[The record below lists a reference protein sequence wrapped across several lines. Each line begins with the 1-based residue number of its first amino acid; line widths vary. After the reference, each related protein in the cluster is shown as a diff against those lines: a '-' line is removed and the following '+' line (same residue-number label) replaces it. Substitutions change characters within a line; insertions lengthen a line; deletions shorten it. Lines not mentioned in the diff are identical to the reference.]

1 MEMLPS
7 VASGESKPLTGRPA
21 CCGRRGLAGALGELM
36 ADFEVVGAGARGA
49 LLGDFVAGRRGPGAA
64 QTDAVDLEDGTVIY
78 SLL

>member
-36 ADFEVVGAGARGA
+36 ADFEVV
-49 LLGDFVAGRRGPGAA
+49 RRGPGAA

>member
-1 MEMLPS
+1 MHSKIVLPS
-7 VASGESKPLTGRPA
+7 VRQEGNGSLTGRPA

-36 ADFEVVGAGARGA
+36 ADFEVV
-49 LLGDFVAGRRGPGAA
+49 RRGPGAA

>member
-36 ADFEVVGAGARGA
+36 ADFEVV
-49 LLGDFVAGRRGPGAA
+49 RRGPGAA
-64 QTDAVDLEDGTVIY
+64 QTDAGDQEDGTVIY

>member
-36 ADFEVVGAGARGA
+36 ADFEVVG
-49 LLGDFVAGRRGPGAA
+49 RGPGAA

>member
-36 ADFEVVGAGARGA
+36 ADFEVV
-49 LLGDFVAGRRGPGAA
+49 RRGPRAA

>member
-36 ADFEVVGAGARGA
+36 ADFEVVG
-49 LLGDFVAGRRGPGAA
+49 RGPRAA
-64 QTDAVDLEDGTVIY
+64 PPAAVDLEDGTVIY

>member
-36 ADFEVVGAGARGA
+36 ADFEVVRP
-49 LLGDFVAGRRGPGAA
+49 GPRAA
-64 QTDAVDLEDGTVIY
+64 PTDAVDLEDGTVIY

>member
-21 CCGRRGLAGALGELM
+21 CCGRRGLAGALGELL
-36 ADFEVVGAGARGA
+36 ADFEVV
-49 LLGDFVAGRRGPGAA
+49 RRGPGAA

>member
-36 ADFEVVGAGARGA
+36 ADFEVV
-49 LLGDFVAGRRGPGAA
+49 RRGPAAA